1 VAPDLEGDRSRD
13 DSGASSF
20 DGFVSGPMGA
30 RFGPTVPS
38 VIEKAWVTGQ
48 ADALGSIVQ
57 VLDDRYFLLQESRA
71 FLGRVSEGEVLRAFA
86 VARAVSALEFAMR
99 DEPLEVAFVLA
110 YVGNLL
116 GRPRRVF
123 KASGGS
129 PFSLPRSSFPLSL
142 GSTDREPAP

>member
-1 VAPDLEGDRSRD
+1 
-13 DSGASSF
+13 
-20 DGFVSGPMGA
+20 M
-30 RFGPTVPS
+30 
-38 VIEKAWVTGQ
+38 TGQ

-71 FLGRVSEGEVLRAFA
+71 LGRVSEGEVLRAFA